1 MADAIVAIQ
10 MHTIFP
16 GVPILIATK
25 NLNKLAKAEV
35 IAQAKRLGIVL
46 GNKSKEHLIKAIER
60 QLKSGAKGTKS
71 AQSSASKFKKSTQRK
86 AKAKTTKMPASKAKS
101 STRPTAKSTTKKV
114 PSASAGKGSIRSS
127 AVKSSLG
134 KNQKGATAKSA
145 SNKPV
150 ATAAKGDPTDKK
162 SAAKKPKGRAIGAAV
177 HKTLVK
183 TADSKSPTKNTM
195 KGPAHNA
202 NSGQKSPV
210 KAGTAKPAIQE
221 PVTPPKPPTDPKVL
235 KKIRDLQS
243 QRDSHKDIA
252 YRPRMIQPPGAS
264 DPIWDKEPQK
274 DRCGLFVRDPYWLH
288 VTWDVTRAGVERA
301 HSVLAEQWHGA
312 KPILRLVKIEDVSHG
327 SAAETVQA
335 DIEIR
340 GGVRN
345 WYIPWTGETAIF
357 RVSIG
362 YIGSNGRFQAIAI
375 SNTVK
380 TPAASNQA
388 VDTHWTDLGSE
399 GEKILAMS
407 GGHDSTHTSGEMKE
421 ILEDRLNRSLGAPAL
436 ARLASAADWS
446 FRSRIG
452 FHFDIDVELVLYGAT
467 QPDSYLTVNE
477 QPVALRQDGSFVVRL
492 PFPDRRQVIPAVAVA
507 RDGSH
512 QRTIVVAVERN
523 TKTMQPLEQEQD
535 TGD

>member
-1 MADAIVAIQ
+1 
-10 MHTIFP
+10 
-16 GVPILIATK
+16 LIATK

-35 IAQAKRLGIVL
+35 VAQAKRLGIVL
-46 GNKSKEHLIKAIER
+46 GNKSKEQLIKAIER

-71 AQSSASKFKKSTQRK
+71 AESSASKVKKSMQS
-86 AKAKTTKMPASKAKS
+86 KAKTKTMKKPAFKAKS
-101 STRPTAKSTTKKV
+101 SGQPTANLTTKKM
-114 PSASAGKGSIRSS
+114 PSASSGKGSSTSS
-127 AVKSSLG
+127 AVKASLG
-134 KNQKGATAKSA
+134 KNQKGTTTKSTSKKPTATATKS
-145 SNKPV
+145 S
-150 ATAAKGDPTDKK
+150 PTDKTT
-162 SAAKKPKGRAIGAAV
+162 AAKKPDSRPVGAAD
-177 HKTLVK
+177 HKTQVK
-183 TADSKSPTKNTM
+183 TADSKSPTKNTT
-195 KGPAHNA
+195 KGPADKA
-202 NSGQKSPV
+202 TSGQKSPV
-210 KAGTAKPAIQE
+210 KGIAPKPAPKE
-221 PVTPPKPPTDPKVL
+221 PVTPPRPPTDPKVL

-252 YRPRMIQPPGAS
+252 YRPRLIQPPGAS

-288 VTWDVTRAGVERA
+288 VTWDVTRGGVERA

-312 KPILRLVKIEDVSHG
+312 KPILRLMKIEDVSHG

-345 WYIPWTGETAIF
+345 WYIPWTGEPAIF

-362 YIGSNGRFQAIAI
+362 YIGSLGRFQAIAI

-380 TPAASNQA
+380 TPAASNHA

-407 GGHDSTHTSGEMKE
+407 SGHDSTHTTGEMKE

-436 ARLASAADWS
+436 ARLASAADGS
-446 FRSRIG
+446 FRSRGG
-452 FHFDIDVELVLYGAT
+452 FHFDMDVELVLYGAT